1 MKPVTAGS
9 GRRRAAAG
17 ARAVVVG
24 FAIALF
30 VAAGW
35 EIWTFDPS
43 AGLFGQPD
51 RWPLL
56 GSADASSAFGGF
68 QLFVFLG
75 FAVAGAAVALERPV
89 GRATGLVPALLTAA
103 ALLGASP
110 ISVTAIAVIG
120 WMTANV
126 RNGGRR
132 TVRLAMAIIVGWSLP
147 IVLRL
152 VESLGGPSIGAGS
165 MSVLEVATVWL
176 LLIAGVPVLEAVE
189 TRLLA
194 PPERQLD
201 VEDILTANFQ
211 VQAVLAALATLLAMT
226 YAALGPISALL
237 LALPVQAA
245 RVGFSLHRKGQRA
258 IEQTLSSMARL
269 PEWVGAVDHAH
280 AERVASVAL
289 HASLRLGH
297 GSALRRDIELAARLH
312 ELGHLDRGAEADDR
326 ERISGSGAAVLEQA
340 GVTGRVAGM
349 VRASAHES
357 PASTGTE
364 DIAGAIV
371 ASACVLDR
379 RRRVTDPAAAGATVA
394 TEVRSRASLNAGGAL
409 R

>member
-1 MKPVTAGS
+1 MNPATAGS

-17 ARAVVVG
+17 VRAVVAV
-24 FAIALF
+24 FALVLF
-30 VAAGW
+30 LAAGW
-35 EIWTFDPS
+35 QVWTSDPA
-43 AGLFGQPD
+43 AGLLGQPD
-51 RWPLL
+51 RWPRL
-56 GSADASSAFGGF
+56 GSADAASAFGGF
-68 QLFVFLG
+68 QLAVFVA
-75 FAVAGAAVALERPV
+75 FAFAGSTVALERPV

-110 ISVTAIAVIG
+110 VSVTILAVVG
-120 WMTANV
+120 WLTANA

-132 TVRLAMAIIVGWSLP
+132 TVRLAMAVSVGWSLP
-147 IVLRL
+147 VVLRL
-152 VESLGGPSIGAGS
+152 VGQVGGPAFDGGTL
-165 MSVLEVATVWL
+165 SVLEVATVWL
-176 LLIAGVPVLEAVE
+176 LLIAGVPVMDVVE

-194 PPERQLD
+194 APERHLD
-201 VEDILTANFQ
+201 VEDVLTANFQ

-258 IEQTLSSMARL
+258 IEQTLASMARL

-280 AERVASVAL
+280 AERVANVSL

-326 ERISGSGAAVLEQA
+326 ERISGSGAVVLEQA

-357 PASTGTE
+357 PASSSTE
-364 DIAGAIV
+364 DVAGAIV
-371 ASACVLDR
+371 ATACALDR
-379 RRRVTDPAAAGATVA
+379 RRRVTDAVAAGATVA
-394 TEVRSRASLNAGGAL
+394 AEVRSRASLNAGGAL